1 MSRIA
6 LNARLLIPGKLEGTG
21 KFTHQCYKRL
31 ISSRQKDKFL
41 LIFDRTPPEE
51 FDYGENVETVCLLPP
66 ARRPWLFDI
75 WFDYAITRKLKNWN
89 ADLFVSTDGY
99 ISRRTSV
106 PQLNII
112 HDINFEHN
120 PQWLPPRYARHFR
133 KRFPEYAR
141 LATKLC
147 TVSNYSKADIS
158 KCYGLVEDRITV
170 IPNAPDSMFTQIDE
184 SSKEVARDQFCGGKP
199 YIVFVGSLHPRK
211 NILRLLLAF
220 DAFKSET
227 KSSNKLLIVGA
238 KMWWNNDLKKCFEN
252 LTHKGDIIFTG
263 RKSPE
268 ELNQLYSSALALCYV
283 PYFEGFG
290 MPIIEAMKC
299 ACPVITSNV
308 SAMPEVAGD
317 AALLVNPFEIKEIT
331 DAMTKLNTNSELR
344 AELSSRGQIHSQHFN
359 WNTTAIALWESI
371 EKVKNRC

>member
-31 ISSRQKDKFL
+31 ISSRQEDKFL

-51 FDYGENVETVCLLPP
+51 FDYGKNVETVCLLPP

-120 PQWLPPRYARHFR
+120 PQWLPSRYARHFR

-141 LATKLC
+141 IATKLC

-158 KCYGLVEDRITV
+158 KCYGLVEDGITV
-170 IPNAPDSMFTQIDE
+170 IPNAPDSMFVQIDE
-184 SSKEVARDQFCGGKP
+184 RSKEVARDKFCGGKP

-211 NILRLLLAF
+211 NITGIVNAFEEYKRQGGSSELLMVGVSMWRDEKREAQGVHYVGRL
-220 DAFKSET
+220 
-227 KSSNKLLIVGA
+227 
-238 KMWWNNDLKKCFEN
+238 ND
-252 LTHKGDIIFTG
+252 D
-263 RKSPE
+263 
-268 ELNQLYSSALALCYV
+268 ALAHAIAGAEAMLYL
-283 PYFEGFG
+283 PFFEGFG
-290 MPIIEAMKC
+290 VPIVEAM
-299 ACPVITSNV
+299 ACCVPVVASNCTSV
-308 SAMPEVAGD
+308 PEVCDD
-317 AALLVNPFEIKEIT
+317 AAAALVDPNDFEGAAKVLLKLEADSDFRQQVIQSGLIRSKYYSWDSSAEILSNEI
-331 DAMTKLNTNSELR
+331 DKLLN
-344 AELSSRGQIHSQHFN
+344 G
-359 WNTTAIALWESI
+359 
-371 EKVKNRC
+371 

>member
-31 ISSRQKDKFL
+31 ISSRQEDKFL

-51 FDYGENVETVCLLPP
+51 FCYGENVETVCLMPP

-75 WFDYAITRKLKNWN
+75 WFDYAITWKLKSWN

-158 KCYGLVEDRITV
+158 KCYGVAEEGITV
-170 IPNAPDSMFTQIDE
+170 IPNASDSIFTQIDE
-184 SSKEVARDQFCGGKP
+184 RSKEVARDQLCGGKP
-199 YIVFVGSLHPRK
+199 YMVFVGSLHPRK
-211 NILRLLLAF
+211 NITGIVN
-220 DAFKSET
+220 AFKEYKRQGGSSE
-227 KSSNKLLIVGA
+227 LLMVGVS
-238 KMWWNNDLKKCFEN
+238 MWRDEKREAPGVHYAGRLND
-252 LTHKGDIIFTG
+252 D
-263 RKSPE
+263 
-268 ELNQLYSSALALCYV
+268 ALAHAVAGAEAMLYL
-283 PYFEGFG
+283 PFFEGFG
-290 MPIIEAMKC
+290 VPIVEAM
-299 ACPVITSNV
+299 ACGVPVVASNCTSV
-308 SAMPEVAGD
+308 PEVCGD
-317 AALLVNPFEIKEIT
+317 AAAALVDPNDFEGAAKGLLKLEGDCDFRQQVIQSGLMRSKDYSWDRSAEIFSKEI
-331 DAMTKLNTNSELR
+331 DKLLN
-344 AELSSRGQIHSQHFN
+344 A
-359 WNTTAIALWESI
+359 
-371 EKVKNRC
+371 